1 MTTVRSRQ
9 PASMRTLHQALAA
22 PSRPT
27 DEPQGFGEWEGG
39 DMSWAWRQLNR
50 PAALPAPAAQPSV
63 ETKPASVPVAASEA
77 KPVVDAPRI
86 ADSATDWPAI
96 RSSIAATAPP
106 PPARTPIAPIRVAP
120 TAARPAIR
128 PATARAADPALLAPI
143 LFEEI
148 PKPAPARVAI
158 DGMTWSGAAV
168 AETRRAPAGRR
179 TKVLGLSALA
189 ILVASGVAY
198 SALQSI
204 SGPSDSTMV
213 AAAAAPIGPS
223 FVPAPQTNFVPA
235 PAPAP
240 TPDAVTTASI
250 PRSSDRLPE
259 PATAALPPVQAVTT
273 TVVLPQPVATQPVTA
288 SSPLPIG
295 ADDPVGDAILIADKD
310 RPATGPVGAAPTPV
324 AQPAPTIVA
333 SLPAPRQTPAAA
345 PVTAPVR
352 QSAPVATVAP
362 STVVPSGPRV
372 QATARDYVNLRTGP
386 SNGSSVV
393 TVIAAGSA
401 VEVIRCNYWCQ
412 VEVGGQ
418 TGWVYQDFLDGP
430 IDRRSRGRAVVPA
443 PAAPATTAAAQ

>member
-27 DEPQGFGEWEGG
+27 DAPEGFGEWEGG

-50 PAALPAPAAQPSV
+50 PAALPAPAAKPPV
-63 ETKPASVPVAASEA
+63 ETAPAAASES
-77 KPVVDAPRI
+77 KPVMDTPRI
-86 ADSATDWPAI
+86 ADTATDWPSI

-106 PPARTPIAPIRVAP
+106 PPARTPVAPLRVAP

-128 PATARAADPALLAPI
+128 PATARAADPAPLAPI
-143 LFEEI
+143 LFEEV
-148 PKPAPARVAI
+148 PSPAPVKVAI
-158 DGMTWSGAAV
+158 DGMTWSGAAI
-168 AETRRAPAGRR
+168 AETHRPSSRRG

-189 ILVASGVAY
+189 VLVASGVAY

-204 SGPSDSTMV
+204 SGPGNSTMV
-213 AAAAAPIGPS
+213 AASAAPIGPTLAPGPQTS
-223 FVPAPQTNFVPA
+223 VVPAPVATL
-235 PAPAP
+235 
-240 TPDAVTTASI
+240 PDAVTTASI
-250 PRSSDRLPE
+250 ARSSERLPE
-259 PATAALPPVQAVTT
+259 PGSAPLPPVQAVTT
-273 TVVLPQPVATQPVTA
+273 TVVLPQPVPVATQPVTA
-288 SSPLPIG
+288 NPPLPTG

-310 RPATGPVGAAPTPV
+310 RPATGPVGAAPSPAV
-324 AQPAPTIVA
+324 QPAPTVVA

-345 PVTAPVR
+345 PISAPVR
-352 QSAPVATVAP
+352 QPAPVATVAP

-412 VEVGGQ
+412 VQVGGQ
-418 TGWVYQDFLDGP
+418 TGWIYQDFLDGP

-443 PAAPATTAAAQ
+443 APATATTAAAQ